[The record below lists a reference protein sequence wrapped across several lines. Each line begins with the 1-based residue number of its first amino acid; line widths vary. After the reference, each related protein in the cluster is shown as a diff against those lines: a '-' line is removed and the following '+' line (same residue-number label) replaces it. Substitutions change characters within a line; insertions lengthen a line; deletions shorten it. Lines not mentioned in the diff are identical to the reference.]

1 MKKNYSE
8 IVTNILQRIMNGIA
22 VEKHVYSK
30 MTPKYF
36 LECREDNKPVTD
48 IIKVEGFLNG
58 ERHSFQKDRDYRLID
73 STVEWL
79 GNNSNSDLPDDK
91 SHFVVTYLFSNGHSV
106 LTDANVGSVLRTI
119 VEANS
124 REIELLY
131 EEMEQVYNA
140 GFIDTANGKALDLV
154 VSILGIKRKAPTR
167 ASGVIT
173 FSRGSDPPQ
182 ITASEVI
189 LYDGRESYEL
199 KTRPVKGII
208 VIKGIDNEGAIT
220 HTFVDSQD
228 FVLDND
234 CVRWINTGDKGTRPL
249 DKTEFSVDYV
259 AYQNI
264 TVPSGTIISTPA
276 KESFHARLF
285 QTKKDGV
292 LTKNSDSK
300 WETNVEAEAL
310 DTGVGGNVLAGL
322 INVMPKPPVG
332 IDRVINRSNMAG
344 GAEVEDDNALRERA
358 KKVLDVKGK
367 ATLESLRTAIE
378 GVEGIQ
384 SSPIMIDMPDGV
396 PGIVRVIVDG
406 GDDKELE
413 RVVENTR
420 AAGIRVEL
428 ERPRIVLLDIDVTL
442 VITRKTKSNA
452 ELSEKITSRAE
463 SEIRSFV
470 SSLKIGENIIANQL
484 VSLLIGIPEIHD
496 VSELYIHAYRGSEGE
511 TKAPEML
518 DKVELT
524 EVSRSD
530 NIIDTIKIPA
540 PSSQTGTT
548 DTTINE
554 NVQIEEDE
562 RSYVRSLLVRF
573 QVEK

>member
-1 MKKNYSE
+1 
-8 IVTNILQRIMNGIA
+8 MNGIA
-22 VEKHVYSK
+22 IEKHVYSR
-30 MTPKYF
+30 TAPKYL
-36 LECREDNKPVTD
+36 LECREDNKPVKD
-48 IIKVEGFLNG
+48 IIKIEGFLKG
-58 ERHSFQKDRDYRLID
+58 ERHRFQKDRDYRLID

-91 SHFVVTYLFSNGHSV
+91 SHFVATYLFSDGHSV
-106 LTDANVGSVLRTI
+106 LTDANVGSVLRTV

-167 ASGVIT
+167 ASGIIT

-208 VIKGIDNEGAIT
+208 AIKGIDNEGAST
-220 HTFVDSQD
+220 LTFVDSQD
-228 FVLDND
+228 FVLDKD
-234 CVRWINTGDKGTRPL
+234 CVRWINTLDKGTRPL

-259 AYQNI
+259 AYQKI

-276 KESFHARLF
+276 KESFHAKLF

-310 DTGVGGNVLAGL
+310 DTGAGGNVLAGL

-344 GAEVEDDNALRERA
+344 GVEAEDDNSLRERA

-406 GDDKELE
+406 GDNKQLE
-413 RVVENTR
+413 QVVENTR

-442 VITRKTKSNA
+442 VISRKIKDNA
-452 ELSEKITSRAE
+452 ELSEKITRRAE

-484 VSLLIGIPEIHD
+484 VSLLIGIQDIRD
-496 VSELYIHAYRGSEGE
+496 VSELYIRVYRGSEGE
-511 TKAPEML
+511 TKAPERL
-518 DKVELT
+518 DRVEQA
-524 EVSRSD
+524 EVSHGDSIVDPIR
-530 NIIDTIKIPA
+530 IPEP
-540 PSSQTGTT
+540 PSQAGTT

-554 NVQIEEDE
+554 NVLIEEDE
-562 RSYVRSLLVRF
+562 RSYVRSVLVRF
-573 QVEK
+573 KVVK